1 MKMIIVSPY
10 RGLGW
15 YTARVKGYLALP
27 HRAFVIPGIKRYWMD
42 SKGLATYGIKDRWR
56 IKNFFLTILTVPMA

>member
-1 MKMIIVSPY
+1 MKMIIVSTY

-27 HRAFVIPGIKRYWMD
+27 NRAFIIPGIKRYWMD
-42 SKGLATYGIKDRWR
+42 SKGLATYGIKDR
-56 IKNFFLTILTVPMA
+56 